1 MQEIE
6 NNSNK
11 DLKEID
17 QDINFHRIIIFLILI
32 AVVFFYLI
40 MKEVKV
46 TDAAQQWGT
55 VGDFFGGILN
65 PIFALFAFYWLTYSV
80 RLQIK
85 ELAETRNELKKAA
98 SAQEE
103 SARHQKA
110 IAELENEN
118 VITQKE
124 LLALQEKTLISQ
136 QEANKSQQNQ
146 IAIQNFERLF
156 FELIKTKNE
165 ALNMI
170 RVRDEVL
177 GKNYNYDGVNAV
189 IYLLENLK
197 QVDSTNRRDEEWYD
211 YYKDYMKDL
220 LSSYIGIGNQILN
233 LLIDSKNNLKTSWTY
248 INIFKATLSR
258 VELEILF
265 LSGFFY
271 GNLKNNIEK
280 TELFENLNSN
290 FNVLT
295 SRSNILTKNAFFYK
309 KEAFGGNDFWIDY
322 FGCFEECN
330 YEGVDIIQLEK
341 NCKTLNN
348 NFVLHRFDDSYT
360 GITIAK
366 DQVDQILKDELNDLL
381 TKIEESGKSKADL
394 LIEQTLEL
402 STGKDLSKYNELKDI
417 VISNELYF
425 IVKYHCNSF
434 TLEKIKNNIF

>member
-11 DLKEID
+11 DLEKID
-17 QDINFHRIIIFLILI
+17 QDINFHRIIIFLIII

-40 MKEVKV
+40 MKDINVK
-46 TDAAQQWGT
+46 DAAQHWGP

-85 ELAETRNELKKAA
+85 ELKETREELKKAA
-98 SAQEE
+98 AAQVE
-103 SARHQKA
+103 SARHQES
-110 IAELENEN
+110 IAALENEN

-165 ALNMI
+165 AFNMI

-177 GKNYNYDGVNAV
+177 GNKNNYDGVNAV

-197 QVDSTNRRDEEWYD
+197 QFDSTNRRDEEWYD
-211 YYKDYMKDL
+211 YYKNFMKDM
-220 LSSYIGIGNQILN
+220 LSSYIGVVNQILN
-233 LLIDSKNNLKTSWTY
+233 LLIDSKNNLKTSWSY
-248 INIFKATLSR
+248 IKIFKETLSR

-271 GNLKNNIEK
+271 ENLKNNIEK

-290 FNVLT
+290 FNVLN
-295 SRSNILTKNAFFYK
+295 SKSNILTKNAFFYK
-309 KEAFGGNDFWIDY
+309 KEAFGGNSFWMDY
-322 FGCFEECN
+322 FGLFEECN
-330 YEGVDIIQLEK
+330 YEDVDIIQLGK

-366 DQVDQILKDELNDLL
+366 EQVDQILKVELHDLL

-394 LIEQTLEL
+394 LIEQTFEL
-402 STGKDLSKYNELKDI
+402 STGKDLNKYNELKDI

-425 IVKYHCNSF
+425 IVKYHCNSV
-434 TLEKIKNNIF
+434 TLEKYKNQ

>member
-1 MQEIE
+1 MQENE

-11 DLKEID
+11 DLEKID
-17 QDINFHRIIIFLILI
+17 QDINFHRIIIFLIII

-40 MKEVKV
+40 MKDIDVK
-46 TDAAQQWGT
+46 DAAQHWGP

-85 ELAETRNELKKAA
+85 ELKETREELKKAA
-98 SAQEE
+98 TAQVE
-103 SARHQKA
+103 SARHQES
-110 IAELENEN
+110 IAALENEN

-146 IAIQNFERLF
+146 IAIQNFESLF

-165 ALNMI
+165 ALNTI
-170 RVRDEVL
+170 RVRDETL
-177 GKNYNYDGVNAV
+177 GKKYNYDGVNAV

-197 QVDSTNRRDEEWYD
+197 QFDSTNRRDEEWYD
-211 YYKDYMKDL
+211 YYKDYMKDM
-220 LSSYIGIGNQILN
+220 LSSYIGIVNQILN
-233 LLIDSKNNLKTSWTY
+233 LLIDSKNNLKTSWSY
-248 INIFKATLSR
+248 IKIFKATLSR

-271 GNLKNNIEK
+271 ENLKNNIEK

-290 FNVLT
+290 FNILN

-309 KEAFGGNDFWIDY
+309 KEAFDGNDFWMDY

-341 NCKTLNN
+341 NCETLNN

-366 DQVDQILKDELNDLL
+366 DQVDQILRDELNDLL

-394 LIEQTLEL
+394 LIEQTFEL
-402 STGKDLSKYNELKDI
+402 STGKDLIKYNELKDI

-425 IVKYHCNSF
+425 IVKYHCNRF
-434 TLEKIKNNIF
+434 TLEKYKNQ